1 MPQLP
6 AKTDK
11 RLTKGRLTRERLLA
25 EALRLF
31 AESGYAGVGIRE
43 VAAAAETNIASIA
56 FHFSSKEGLYRAVI
70 EQMAG
75 ELARLHQAAITTA
88 TAQSAAA
95 GEDAGK
101 RAQRIVTD
109 LITRLLT
116 SNRSRWMTLLLQREF
131 ITPTPFFNIIYESTI
146 EPTLTALAAL
156 IQEINGQPQ
165 SSTGNKV
172 LAFSLF
178 IMTSAFQRNRNT
190 FLRFIEKDAYSP
202 EDIETIS
209 RVVARFVKNGLLQPQ
224 ETNEALP
231 PCQSKQ
237 NF

>member
-1 MPQLP
+1 MPQAP
-6 AKTDK
+6 EKNDK
-11 RLTKGRLTRERLLA
+11 RLAKGRQTRERLLA

-31 AESGYAGVGIRE
+31 AQHGYAGVGTRE
-43 VAAAAETNIASIA
+43 VAAAAKTNIASIA
-56 FHFSSKEGLYRAVI
+56 FHFSGKEGLYRAVI
-70 EQMAG
+70 EHVSG
-75 ELARLHQAAITTA
+75 ELARLHQAAIAEA
-88 TAQSAAA
+88 TAQSAAGGEEA
-95 GEDAGK
+95 GD
-101 RAQRIVTD
+101 RAKRIVTD

-131 ITPTPFFNIIYESTI
+131 ITPTPFFDVIYESTI

-156 IQEINGQPQ
+156 ASEINGKSQASPE
-165 SSTGNKV
+165 NKV

-224 ETNEALP
+224 ETNEALS
-231 PCQSKQ
+231 PCPSKQ